1 MSQTKT
7 IQKPKQ
13 GNHFNVFDFFY
24 RYGTIMTIGILI
36 VVFGVMSDGF
46 LQPTNLINILRSI
59 SIVTIIAIGITL
71 SLSVGGFD
79 LSVGSVASVAN
90 ALVVSMFVW
99 HGMSTGLGIVITL
112 LICLA
117 VGALNAFL
125 VVKLNVTDMLMTLAT
140 MFIFQGVAM
149 TYTRGATISEN
160 MVMPDGSYATGT
172 ISTLFDKLGEVPWI
186 IIIMLIVVA
195 VVHIFLTYTK
205 HGRYMYVIGG
215 NREAAKLSGIPV
227 NKYRIT
233 AYMLSALFAAIGG
246 IVLAAR
252 VSTAEVNAGAPYLM
266 DSVAAAYIGFS
277 VLGMGKPNAIG
288 TFIGAVLIGILQ
300 NGLIMLSIPYYAM
313 DIVKGAVLAFA
324 LALTYYKRS

>member
-1 MSQTKT
+1 MSETKT

-13 GNHFNVFDFFY
+13 GNAFNVFDFFY

-36 VVFGVMSDGF
+36 VVFGVMSESF

-160 MVMPDGSYATGT
+160 MVMPDGTYATGT

-227 NKYRIT
+227 NKYRVT

-252 VSTAEVNAGAPYLM
+252 VSTAEVNAGGPYLM
-266 DSVAAAYIGFS
+266 DAVAAAYIGFS
-277 VLGMGKPNAIG
+277 VLGTGKPNAIG

-300 NGLIMLSIPYYAM
+300 NGLIMLSVPYYAM